1 MENLDDL
8 YKWFDENRGSI
19 IADHLNECVLLKD
32 KSVIGYYPNTDAALS
47 DAEKNGFILGEFL
60 IQDCITDE
68 DEIMLYYNYNQ
79 AVCFGVTLG
88 YREPLNNLLKF
99 VPDTV
104 ALPVISLSAIVKAL
118 SSLMPS
124 LFFNTLVLG

>member
-8 YKWFDENRGSI
+8 YKWFDENRVSI

-47 DAEKNGFILGEFL
+47 DAEKNGFIVGEFL

-79 AVCFGVTLG
+79 AVCFGG
-88 YREPLNNLLKF
+88 
-99 VPDTV
+99 
-104 ALPVISLSAIVKAL
+104 
-118 SSLMPS
+118 
-124 LFFNTLVLG
+124 

>member
-8 YKWFDENRGSI
+8 YKWFDENRDSI
-19 IADHLNECVLLKD
+19 ITNHLNERVLLKD

-47 DAEKNGFILGEFL
+47 EAEKKGFIIGEFL

-79 AVCFGVTLG
+79 AVCFG
-88 YREPLNNLLKF
+88 N
-99 VPDTV
+99 
-104 ALPVISLSAIVKAL
+104 
-118 SSLMPS
+118 
-124 LFFNTLVLG
+124 

>member
-8 YKWFDENRGSI
+8 YKWFDENRVSI

-47 DAEKNGFILGEFL
+47 DAEKNGFIFGEFL

-79 AVCFGVTLG
+79 AVCFGG
-88 YREPLNNLLKF
+88 
-99 VPDTV
+99 
-104 ALPVISLSAIVKAL
+104 
-118 SSLMPS
+118 
-124 LFFNTLVLG
+124 

>member
-79 AVCFGVTLG
+79 AVCFGG
-88 YREPLNNLLKF
+88 
-99 VPDTV
+99 
-104 ALPVISLSAIVKAL
+104 
-118 SSLMPS
+118 
-124 LFFNTLVLG
+124 